1 MLSPLLARSNTTQAS
16 LNGIYQSPIDFNN
29 SEFYGFSEFFYCTED
44 VLRIGGRYHGPTFA
58 KAAQDYCGMAWSVLT
73 QRFKNGLFSSHADE
87 HRLKYQCFKSAWMY
101 QVLHEGFHFPYDYP
115 NLRTAQL
122 VYDREVQWTLGAI
135 LYKTRFLP
143 LRDLRQEGVRQV
155 HVSWFRLSFVY
166 NHYLFFACIL
176 VVLLAII
183 LYLLRIRRIHH
194 RQTRASAPLD
204 LLWIDEVVPMI
215 GVQVGP

>member
-1 MLSPLLARSNTTQAS
+1 
-16 LNGIYQSPIDFNN
+16 
-29 SEFYGFSEFFYCTED
+29 
-44 VLRIGGRYHGPTFA
+44 
-58 KAAQDYCGMAWSVLT
+58 MAWSVLI

-101 QVLHEGFHFPYDYP
+101 QVLHEGFHFPYDYSH
-115 NLRTAQL
+115 LQTAQL

-143 LRDLRQEGVRQV
+143 LRDLRQEGIRQA
-155 HVSWFRLSFVY
+155 HSNWLRLSFVY

-183 LYLLRIRRIHH
+183 LYLLRLRRIHH

-204 LLWIDEVVPMI
+204 LLWIEEVVPMI
-215 GVQVGP
+215 RVQVGP